1 MVGFGHQKEIIAE
14 RLSQLQSPK
23 LEEREGMRILM
34 KNMLVVKMDTEGK
47 IITED
52 GITGVF
58 DVSPY
63 LGLEAFIELRNQDAF
78 RKVMNGK
85 YFIEWDCGADLSA
98 DTIEAHLKT
107 T

>member
-1 MVGFGHQKEIIAE
+1 
-14 RLSQLQSPK
+14 
-23 LEEREGMRILM
+23 M
-34 KNMLVVKMDTEGK
+34 KIFEVKPCKNYTLK

-58 DVSPY
+58 DVSPS
-63 LGLEAFIELRNQDAF
+63 LELEAFMELRNQDAF

-85 YFIEWDCGADLSA
+85 YFVEWDCGADLSA

>member
-1 MVGFGHQKEIIAE
+1 
-14 RLSQLQSPK
+14 
-23 LEEREGMRILM
+23 MRIL
-34 KNMLVVKMDTEGK
+34 KVQPDKSYTLK

-85 YFIEWDCGADLSA
+85 YFVEWDCGADLSA